1 MRTYPIFLFFLA
13 LLPAPASAGDGL
25 LEPAARLARSG
36 APQLALAR
44 VERDQPAQANS
55 PQWLQWEAL
64 RLSLLVELKRDQE
77 ALQRAAQLPPEIPA
91 ESRVLYVSA
100 AQAALRLNDPT
111 LARGY
116 LAKWLWTGEHIPL
129 PAPLPR
135 AGEGDSVSLR
145 DLRITDE
152 QQKDARRM
160 VIRSYLAQR
169 RPDAAYLAMLRFQ
182 QDYQSLAAAEVAQ
195 FVEQLLLA
203 GGLKEAGNWL
213 AQLDDASAL
222 KLLLRLKSGLVLP
235 EAAIAEARA
244 ALDPPPPPATLEVK
258 KSSGKKV
265 LKTAPALPARPAGK
279 ELAAYWSII
288 AQAAGQLKDPALQ
301 AAALERQLNLP
312 AAPEDGLFGADAES
326 LRRIYAELAL
336 TAANQAHL
344 LVGEDAAWF
353 DLAMRAVTTSP
364 LTARALFSHL
374 APRNAESQVS
384 VAAKTN
390 LAALLLE
397 NNLDVAAMRLFAADA
412 HFPAANPTVRAA
424 LGEIALRNQAYP
436 LAAKYWRGVDAPPA
450 DMPPIEWQLKRA
462 QAFALGGLPDEA
474 LGAVRR
480 IYAEGLPLDQ
490 KSTAAILQIAY
501 ALDGRRHTG
510 AEALLQQL
518 ATFADSGYWSEIYTA
533 LGRIA
538 EGRGDYAQAADYY
551 LQAAQWSEGATARR
565 QAADCLV
572 RAGLKEDARRQY
584 ALLLKAAKT
593 PAERESLKQALGRL

>member
-1 MRTYPIFLFFLA
+1 MRTYPIVLFLLA
-13 LLPAPASAGDGL
+13 LLPAFASAGDGL
-25 LEPAARLARSG
+25 LEPAARLARGG

-44 VERDQPAQANS
+44 VERDQPPQANT

-77 ALQRAAQLPPEIPA
+77 ALQRATQLPPQIPA
-91 ESRVLYVSA
+91 ESRALYLSV
-100 AQAALRLNDPT
+100 AQAALRLNDPP

-116 LAKWLWTGEHIPL
+116 LAKWLWTGEP
-129 PAPLPR
+129 
-135 AGEGDSVSLR
+135 S
-145 DLRITDE
+145 DE

-160 VIRSYLAQR
+160 VIRSYLAQS

-182 QDYQSLAAAEVAQ
+182 QDYPPLAAAEVAQ

-203 GGLKEAGNWL
+203 GGIKEAGNWL
-213 AQLDDASAL
+213 AQLDDASPL
-222 KLLLRLKSGLVLP
+222 KLLLRLKTGLVLP
-235 EAAIAEARA
+235 EAAIAEARV
-244 ALDPPPPPATLEVK
+244 ALEPPPPPAPPEVK
-258 KSSGKKV
+258 KGSAKKT
-265 LKTAPALPARPAGK
+265 LKAAPALSARPSGK

-288 AQAAGQLKDPALQ
+288 VQAAGQLKDPALQ

-312 AAPEDGLFGADAES
+312 VSQEDGLFGADTEN

-353 DLAMRAVTTSP
+353 DLAMRSVTASP

-374 APRNAESQVS
+374 APRGTERQMR
-384 VAAKTN
+384 VAADTN

-397 NNLDVAAMRLFAADA
+397 NNLDVAAMRLFAGDA
-412 HFPAANPTVRAA
+412 HFPAANPSVRAA

-450 DMPPIEWQLKRA
+450 DMPPTEWHLKRA

-480 IYAEGLPLDQ
+480 VYAEGLPLDQ
-490 KSTAAILQIAY
+490 KATTAILQIAY
-501 ALDGRRHTG
+501 ELEGRRHGG
-510 AEALLQQL
+510 AEALLQRL

-538 EGRGDYAQAADYY
+538 EGRRNYAQAADYY
-551 LQAAQWSEGATARR
+551 LQATQWSEGTTARR
-565 QAADCLV
+565 HAADCLV

-593 PAERESLKQALGRL
+593 PAERETLKQALGRL